1 MPILSPITRHAAP
14 TWSEPPHLPA
24 TLRIPAT
31 LISMTPELDAR
42 CGLALTFAPQLLRHG
57 PDPLHDFLDLSAPL
71 SLASAR
77 GLAQLTR
84 LLRATRLAARGPVE
98 RWLGDPA
105 SAHAALASALG
116 RRIVLTVAPRACVR
130 FTAWTEDG
138 VHELDFVAD
147 VLSDAAGF
155 SIRRIGA
162 QPAMYFA
169 RDGMLRHE
177 TSTQTWLEVVNV
189 EPR

>member
-1 MPILSPITRHAAP
+1 VT
-14 TWSEPPHLPA
+14 A

-31 LISMTPELDAR
+31 LAAATADCGAR
-42 CGLALTFAPQLLRHG
+42 CGLDLSFAPQLLRHG
-57 PDPLHDFLDLSAPL
+57 PEPLHDFIDLTAPL
-71 SLASAR
+71 SLESAR

-105 SAHAALASALG
+105 SAHAALAAAVG
-116 RRIVLTVAPRACVR
+116 RRITLTAAQRSCVR

-147 VLSDAAGF
+147 VLADAAGF
-155 SIRRIGA
+155 AIRRIGA
-162 QPAMYFA
+162 LPAAYFP
-169 RDGMLRHE
+169 RDSVLRHE
-177 TSTQTWLEVVNV
+177 TTALSWLEVVNV